1 MPTIDVSY
9 KDLCNLIGKKLSAEE
24 LENAV
29 LYAKGEIDSIDND
42 AIKIDI
48 KDTNRPDLWSA
59 EGICREIRGR
69 VTKDVGLPDYSVGKS
84 SVVVNVDKKVSKVRP
99 LTVCAVVKKLKMNEN
114 ILSQMIQLQE
124 KVSGTFGRNRKEV
137 AIGVYDLNKI
147 TPPIKYTTVKPDGIK
162 FVPLEFKDKLTPRE
176 ILNKH
181 PKGKEFGH
189 LLKDCEE
196 YPIFI
201 DSANNVLSLPPIINS
216 DYTGKV
222 TEKTTDLFIEC
233 SGFRL
238 KFLLPALNTIVA
250 ALADRG
256 GKLETVKIVYPDTVL
271 NTPDFTPKKTF
282 VDVDYVN
289 KISGLNLNGKKICQL
304 LERARYKTILKGKRI
319 ELLYPAYRQDI
330 MHQRDVVEDVIIS
343 FGYNK
348 IEPLMPKLPVIG
360 SESELEIFSNKI
372 SEVLIGLGLQE
383 IMSYTLT
390 SKKNLFEKMNLKNKR
405 IVEIENPVSM
415 NRGVFRSW
423 VLPSLLEFLSKNK
436 HVDYPQNI
444 FEIGDA
450 VNIDEKRETGTVNE
464 RKLAVVLTD
473 NTIGYEEISSHLDAL
488 MKNLGID
495 YKLRATEH
503 GSFIPGRVAK
513 ILINN
518 NSIGIIGEIN
528 PLVLERWNLEKPVAG
543 FEMSIDMLKVYK

>member
-1 MPTIDVSY
+1 MPPEKSATTGLPEKAAEGTESAMVE
-9 KDLCNLIGKKLSAEE
+9 LIMICFTPF
-24 LENAV
+24 V
-29 LYAKGEIDSIDND
+29 AKGLTLTCQ
-42 AIKIDI
+42 
-48 KDTNRPDLWSA
+48 TNHDRDWL
-59 EGICREIRGR
+59 
-69 VTKDVGLPDYSVGKS
+69 YF
-84 SVVVNVDKKVSKVRP
+84 N
-99 LTVCAVVKKLKMNEN
+99 
-114 ILSQMIQLQE
+114 QQ
-124 KVSGTFGRNRKEV
+124 
-137 AIGVYDLNKI
+137 
-147 TPPIKYTTVKPDGIK
+147 
-162 FVPLEFKDKLTPRE
+162 
-176 ILNKH
+176 
-181 PKGKEFGH
+181 
-189 LLKDCEE
+189 
-196 YPIFI
+196 
-201 DSANNVLSLPPIINS
+201 
-216 DYTGKV
+216 
-222 TEKTTDLFIEC
+222 KTTDLFIEC

-415 NRGVFRSW
+415 NRSVFRSW
-423 VLPSLLEFLSKNK
+423 ILPSLLEFLSKNK

-473 NTIGYEEISSHLDAL
+473 NTIGYEEISSYLDAL

-528 PLVLERWNLEKPVAG
+528 PLVLEKWNLEKPVAG
-543 FEMSIDMLKVYK
+543 FEMSVDTLKVYK

>member
-1 MPTIDVSY
+1 MPSTSISAS
-9 KDLCNLIGKKLSAEE
+9 DLEQLVGRRLEGDELRSAMFACKAEIEEREGDEIKLE
-24 LENAV
+24 
-29 LYAKGEIDSIDND
+29 
-42 AIKIDI
+42 I
-48 KDTNRPDLWSA
+48 KDSNRIDLLSA
-59 EGICREIRGR
+59 EGIARTIKGFLGIE
-69 VTKDVGLPDYSVGKS
+69 TGLPRYKCSPSGITVRVDPSVS
-84 SVVVNVDKKVSKVRP
+84 SVRPFVVAFVAEGVE
-99 LTVCAVVKKLKMNEN
+99 LTEELIASYMA
-114 ILSQMIQLQE
+114 LQE
-124 KVSGTFGRNRKEV
+124 KIHTSYGRGRRRM
-137 AIGVYDLNKI
+137 AIGFYDLDLI
-147 TPPIKYTTVKPDGIK
+147 QPPISYTVTSPDENA
-162 FVPLEFKDKLTPRE
+162 FVPLGEVERMTPRE
-176 ILNKH
+176 ILERH
-181 PKGKEFGH
+181 PKGREFAH
-189 LLKDCEE
+189 LLEGFEK
-196 YPIFI
+196 YPILK
-201 DSANNVLSLPPIINS
+201 DASGNVLSMPPIINS
-216 DYTGKV
+216 DTLGHVTAETRNLFVEATGSEFDPLV
-222 TEKTTDLFIEC
+222 LGINVLAT
-233 SGFRL
+233 
-238 KFLLPALNTIVA
+238 

-415 NRGVFRSW
+415 NRSVFRSW
-423 VLPSLLEFLSKNK
+423 ILPSLLEFLSKNK

-473 NTIGYEEISSHLDAL
+473 NTIGYEEISSYLDAL

-528 PLVLERWNLEKPVAG
+528 PLVLEKWNLEKPVAG
-543 FEMSIDMLKVYK
+543 FEMSVDTLKVYK

>member
-59 EGICREIRGR
+59 EGICREMRGR

-99 LTVCAVVKKLKMNEN
+99 LTVCAVVKNLKMNEN

-222 TEKTTDLFIEC
+222 TEKTTDIFIEC

-304 LERARYKTILKGKRI
+304 LEQARYKTILKGKRI

-415 NRGVFRSW
+415 NRSVFRSW
-423 VLPSLLEFLSKNK
+423 ILPSLLEFLSKNK

-473 NTIGYEEISSHLDAL
+473 NTIGYEEISSYLDAL

-528 PLVLERWNLEKPVAG
+528 PLVLEKWNLEKPVAG
-543 FEMSIDMLKVYK
+543 FEMSVDMLRVYK